1 MSNDIIID
9 RILGSV
15 IPVLIVVLIGYAY
28 GRWRKPD
35 MSMIN
40 KLCMELLVP
49 ILIFS
54 VLAGKDVQLN
64 EYVTLAL
71 GVVCIILGCGLITW
85 LLCLFLKI
93 ESKTFVPPMMFTNTG
108 NLAFPLVLLAFGQ
121 EAMPAI
127 VIVFIVSQ
135 FLHFSLGF
143 YILDREAKIINPI
156 SAPTILATMIGMTFA
171 LTPVEVN
178 ETILVPLDFLANT
191 GVTLVLFALG
201 IRMNSVSTRDL
212 KIAVLGA
219 IWCPLISLVIA
230 FLLKPLLD
238 LNPIQWSVFLLFA
251 ALPPAVLCFI
261 LAEQYKQEP
270 TRVASIVLI
279 GNIAAIVWIP
289 LALALAPPI

>member
-1 MSNDIIID
+1 MTNELIID
-9 RILGSV
+9 RILRSV
-15 IPVLIVVLIGYAY
+15 IPVLIVVIIGYMY

-35 MSMIN
+35 MSVVN

-54 VLAGKDVQLN
+54 VLAGKNVQLE
-64 EYVTLAL
+64 EYVTLAF
-71 GVVCIILGCGLITW
+71 GVACIISGCGLITW
-85 LLCLFLKI
+85 LLCLLFKI

-121 EAMPAI
+121 QAMPAI
-127 VIVFIVSQ
+127 VVVFIVSQ

-156 SAPTILATMIGMTFA
+156 SAPTVLATMVGITVA

-219 IWCPLISLVIA
+219 IWCPMVSLMIA

-238 LNPIQWSVFLLFA
+238 LNPVQWSVFLLFA
-251 ALPPAVLCFI
+251 ALPPAVLCFM

-279 GNIAAIVWIP
+279 GNIAAIIWIP

>member
-1 MSNDIIID
+1 MPDDLIID
-9 RILGSV
+9 RILRSV
-15 IPVLIVVLIGYAY
+15 IPVLIVVIIGYIY
-28 GRWRKPD
+28 GRWRRPD
-35 MSMIN
+35 MSVIN

-54 VLAGKDVQLN
+54 VLAGKNVQLE
-64 EYVTLAL
+64 EYVILAI
-71 GVVCIILGCGLITW
+71 GVACIILGCGLITW
-85 LLCLFLKI
+85 LLCLFFKI
-93 ESKTFVPPMMFTNTG
+93 EPKTFVPPMMFTNTG

-121 EAMPAI
+121 DAMPAI

-143 YILDREAKIINPI
+143 YILDSQAKIINPI
-156 SAPTILATMIGMTFA
+156 SAPTVFATIAGIMVV
-171 LTPVEVN
+171 LTPVELN
-178 ETILVPLDFLANT
+178 ETILIPLDFLANT

-219 IWCPLISLVIA
+219 IWCPLVSLVIA
-230 FLLKPLLD
+230 FLLKPLLN

-251 ALPPAVLCFI
+251 ALPPAVLCFM

>member
-1 MSNDIIID
+1 MTNDLIID
-9 RILGSV
+9 RILRSV
-15 IPVLIVVLIGYAY
+15 IPVLIVVIIGYIY

-54 VLAGKDVQLN
+54 VLAGRNVQLA
-64 EYVTLAL
+64 EYVTLAF
-71 GVVCIILGCGLITW
+71 GVGCVILACGLITW
-85 LLCLFLKI
+85 LLCLLFKI

-127 VIVFIVSQ
+127 VVVFIVSQ
-135 FLHFSLGF
+135 FLHFSIGF
-143 YILDREAKIINPI
+143 YILDKDAKIINPI
-156 SAPTILATMIGMTFA
+156 SAPTVLATIVGIAVA

-201 IRMNSVSTRDL
+201 IRMNSVSARDL
-212 KIAVLGA
+212 KIAVFGA
-219 IWCPLISLVIA
+219 IWCPLVSLVIA
-230 FLLKPLLD
+230 FLLRPLLD

-251 ALPPAVLCFI
+251 ALPPAVLCFM
-261 LAEQYKQEP
+261 LAEQYRQEP

-279 GNIAAIVWIP
+279 GNIASIIWIP

>member
-1 MSNDIIID
+1 MTTELIID
-9 RILGSV
+9 RILRSV
-15 IPVLIVVLIGYAY
+15 IPVLIVVLIGYIY

-35 MSMIN
+35 MSVIN

-54 VLAGKDVQLN
+54 VLAGKNVQL
-64 EYVTLAL
+64 EKYVTLAF
-71 GVVCIILGCGLITW
+71 GVSCIILGCGLITW
-85 LLCLFLKI
+85 LLCLLLKI

-121 EAMPAI
+121 QAMPAI
-127 VIVFIVSQ
+127 VVVFIVSQ

-156 SAPTILATMIGMTFA
+156 SAPTVLATMAGITVA

-219 IWCPLISLVIA
+219 IWCPMVSLIIA

-238 LNPIQWSVFLLFA
+238 LNPVQWSVFLLFA
-251 ALPPAVLCFI
+251 ALPPAVLCFM

-279 GNIAAIVWIP
+279 GNIAAIIWIP

>member
-1 MSNDIIID
+1 
-9 RILGSV
+9 
-15 IPVLIVVLIGYAY
+15 
-28 GRWRKPD
+28 
-35 MSMIN
+35 MIN

-54 VLAGKDVQLN
+54 VLAGKNVQLE
-64 EYVTLAL
+64 EYVTLAF
-71 GVVCIILGCGLITW
+71 GVACVILGCGLITW
-85 LLCLFLKI
+85 LLCLLFKI
-93 ESKTFVPPMMFTNTG
+93 KPKTFVPPMMFTNTG
-108 NLAFPLVLLAFGQ
+108 NLAFPMVLLAFGQ
-121 EAMPAI
+121 DAMPAI

-143 YILDREAKIINPI
+143 YILDSEAKIINPI
-156 SAPTILATMIGMTFA
+156 SAPTVLATMAGIMVA
-171 LTPVEVN
+171 LTPMELN
-178 ETILVPLDFLANT
+178 ETILIPLDFLANT

-212 KIAVLGA
+212 RIAVLGA
-219 IWCPLISLVIA
+219 IWCPLVSLLIA
-230 FLLKPLLD
+230 FLLKPLLN

-251 ALPPAVLCFI
+251 ALPPAVLCFM

>member
-1 MSNDIIID
+1 MPDYLIID

-15 IPVLIVVLIGYAY
+15 IPVLIVVIIGYIY
-28 GRWRKPD
+28 GRWRRPD
-35 MSMIN
+35 MSVIN

-54 VLAGKDVQLN
+54 VLAGKNVQLE
-64 EYVTLAL
+64 EYVTLAI
-71 GVVCIILGCGLITW
+71 GVACIILGCGLITW
-85 LLCLFLKI
+85 LLCLFFKI
-93 ESKTFVPPMMFTNTG
+93 EPKTFVPPMMFTNTG

-121 EAMPAI
+121 DAMPAI

-143 YILDREAKIINPI
+143 HILDSDAKIINPI
-156 SAPTILATMIGMTFA
+156 SAPTVFATIAGIMVV
-171 LTPVEVN
+171 LTPVELN
-178 ETILVPLDFLANT
+178 ETILIPLDFLANT

-219 IWCPLISLVIA
+219 IWCPLVSLVIA
-230 FLLKPLLD
+230 FLLKPLLN

-251 ALPPAVLCFI
+251 ALPPAVLCFM

>member
-1 MSNDIIID
+1 M
-9 RILGSV
+9 
-15 IPVLIVVLIGYAY
+15 LIVVIIGYIY

-54 VLAGKDVQLN
+54 VLAGKNVQLA
-64 EYVTLAL
+64 EYVTLAF
-71 GVVCIILGCGLITW
+71 GVGCVILGCGLITW
-85 LLCLFLKI
+85 LLCLLFKI

-127 VIVFIVSQ
+127 VVVFIVSQ
-135 FLHFSLGF
+135 FLHFSIGF
-143 YILDREAKIINPI
+143 YILDKDAKIINPI
-156 SAPTILATMIGMTFA
+156 SAPTVLATIVGIAVA

-201 IRMNSVSTRDL
+201 IRMNSVSVRDL
-212 KIAVLGA
+212 KIAVFGA
-219 IWCPLISLVIA
+219 IWCPLVSLVIA
-230 FLLKPLLD
+230 FLLRPLLD

-251 ALPPAVLCFI
+251 ALPPAVLCFM
-261 LAEQYKQEP
+261 LAEQYRQEP

-279 GNIAAIVWIP
+279 GNIASIIWIP

>member
-1 MSNDIIID
+1 
-9 RILGSV
+9 
-15 IPVLIVVLIGYAY
+15 
-28 GRWRKPD
+28 
-35 MSMIN
+35 
-40 KLCMELLVP
+40 MELLVP

-54 VLAGKDVQLN
+54 VLAGKNVQLA

-71 GVVCIILGCGLITW
+71 GVGCVIVGCGLITW
-85 LLCLFLKI
+85 LLCLLIKI

-127 VIVFIVSQ
+127 VVVFIVSQ

-156 SAPTILATMIGMTFA
+156 SAPTVLATMVGIAVA

-178 ETILVPLDFLANT
+178 ETLLVPLEFLANT

-201 IRMNSVSTRDL
+201 IRMNSVSARDL

-219 IWCPLISLVIA
+219 IWCPLTSLMIA

-251 ALPPAVLCFI
+251 ALPPAVLCFM

-279 GNIAAIVWIP
+279 GNIAAIIWIP

>member
-1 MSNDIIID
+1 MPDDLIID
-9 RILGSV
+9 RILRSV
-15 IPVLIVVLIGYAY
+15 IPVLIVVIIGYIY
-28 GRWRKPD
+28 GRWRRPD
-35 MSMIN
+35 ISVIN

-54 VLAGKDVQLN
+54 VLAGKNVQLE
-64 EYVTLAL
+64 EYVILAI
-71 GVVCIILGCGLITW
+71 GVACIILGCGLITW
-85 LLCLFLKI
+85 LLCLFFKI
-93 ESKTFVPPMMFTNTG
+93 EPKTFVPPMMFTNTG

-121 EAMPAI
+121 DAMPAI

-143 YILDREAKIINPI
+143 YILDSQAKIINPI
-156 SAPTILATMIGMTFA
+156 SAPTVFATIAGIMVV
-171 LTPVEVN
+171 LTPVELN
-178 ETILVPLDFLANT
+178 ETILIPLDFLANT

-219 IWCPLISLVIA
+219 IWCPLVSLVIA
-230 FLLKPLLD
+230 FLLKPLLN

-251 ALPPAVLCFI
+251 ALPPAVLCFM

>member
-1 MSNDIIID
+1 MTNELIID
-9 RILGSV
+9 RILRSV
-15 IPVLIVVLIGYAY
+15 IPVLIVVMIGYIY

-35 MSMIN
+35 MSVIN

-54 VLAGKDVQLN
+54 VLAGKNVQLE
-64 EYVTLAL
+64 EYVTLAF
-71 GVVCIILGCGLITW
+71 GVACIILGCGLITW
-85 LLCLFLKI
+85 LLCLLFKI

-121 EAMPAI
+121 QAMPAI
-127 VIVFIVSQ
+127 VVVFIVSQ

-143 YILDREAKIINPI
+143 HIMDREAKIINPI
-156 SAPTILATMIGMTFA
+156 SAPTVLATIVGITVA
-171 LTPVEVN
+171 LTPIEVN

-191 GVTLVLFALG
+191 GITLVLFVLG
-201 IRMNSVSTRDL
+201 IRMNDVSTRDL
-212 KIAVLGA
+212 KIAFLGA
-219 IWCPLISLVIA
+219 VWCPLVSLVIA

-251 ALPPAVLCFI
+251 ALPPAVLCFM

-279 GNIAAIVWIP
+279 GNIAAIIWIP

>member
-1 MSNDIIID
+1 
-9 RILGSV
+9 
-15 IPVLIVVLIGYAY
+15 
-28 GRWRKPD
+28 
-35 MSMIN
+35 
-40 KLCMELLVP
+40 MELLVP

-54 VLAGKDVQLN
+54 VLAGKNVQLE

-71 GVVCIILGCGLITW
+71 GVACIILGCGLITW
-85 LLCLFLKI
+85 FLCLLFKI

-121 EAMPAI
+121 QAMPAI
-127 VIVFIVSQ
+127 VVVFIVSQ

-143 YILDREAKIINPI
+143 HIMDREAKVINPI
-156 SAPTILATMIGMTFA
+156 SAPTFLATMVGITVA
-171 LTPVEVN
+171 LAPVEVN

-201 IRMNSVSTRDL
+201 IRMNDVSTRDL
-212 KIAVLGA
+212 KIAFLGA
-219 IWCPLISLVIA
+219 VWCPLVSLVIA

-251 ALPPAVLCFI
+251 ALPPAVLCFM

-279 GNIAAIVWIP
+279 GNIAAIIWIP

>member
-1 MSNDIIID
+1 
-9 RILGSV
+9 
-15 IPVLIVVLIGYAY
+15 VLIVVIIGYIY

-54 VLAGKDVQLN
+54 VLAGKNVQLA
-64 EYVTLAL
+64 EYVTLAF
-71 GVVCIILGCGLITW
+71 GVGCVILGCGLITW
-85 LLCLFLKI
+85 LLCLLFKI

-127 VIVFIVSQ
+127 VVVFIVSQ
-135 FLHFSLGF
+135 FLHFSIGF
-143 YILDREAKIINPI
+143 YILDKDAKIINPI
-156 SAPTILATMIGMTFA
+156 SAPTVLATIVGIAVA

-201 IRMNSVSTRDL
+201 IRMNSVSVRDL
-212 KIAVLGA
+212 KIAVFGA
-219 IWCPLISLVIA
+219 IWCPLVSLVIA
-230 FLLKPLLD
+230 FLLRPLLD

-251 ALPPAVLCFI
+251 ALPPAVLCFM
-261 LAEQYKQEP
+261 LAEQYRQEP

-279 GNIAAIVWIP
+279 GNIASIIWIP

>member
-1 MSNDIIID
+1 M
-9 RILGSV
+9 
-15 IPVLIVVLIGYAY
+15 LIVVMIGYIY

-35 MSMIN
+35 MSEIN

-54 VLAGKDVQLN
+54 VLAGKNVQLE
-64 EYVTLAL
+64 EYVALAF
-71 GVVCIILGCGLITW
+71 GVACIILGCGLITW
-85 LLCLFLKI
+85 LLCLLFKI

-121 EAMPAI
+121 QAMPAI
-127 VIVFIVSQ
+127 VVVFIVSQ

-143 YILDREAKIINPI
+143 HIMDREAKIINPI
-156 SAPTILATMIGMTFA
+156 SAPTVLATMVGITVA
-171 LTPVEVN
+171 LTPLEVN

-191 GVTLVLFALG
+191 GITLVLFALG
-201 IRMNSVSTRDL
+201 IRMNDVSTRDL
-212 KIAVLGA
+212 KIAFLGA
-219 IWCPLISLVIA
+219 VWCPLVSLVIA

-251 ALPPAVLCFI
+251 ALPPAVLCFM

-279 GNIAAIVWIP
+279 GNIAAIIWIP

>member
-1 MSNDIIID
+1 VSNDIILD

-54 VLAGKDVQLN
+54 VLAGKDVHLD
-64 EYVTLAL
+64 EYVPLAL

-85 LLCLFLKI
+85 PLCLFFKI

-143 YILDREAKIINPI
+143 YILDRKAKIINPI
-156 SAPTILATMIGMTFA
+156 SAPTILATMLGVTFA
-171 LTPVEVN
+171 LTPLEVN

-201 IRMNSVSTRDL
+201 IRMNSVSNRDL

-251 ALPPAVLCFI
+251 ALPPAVLCFM

-279 GNIAAIVWIP
+279 GNIAAIVWVP

>member
-1 MSNDIIID
+1 M
-9 RILGSV
+9 
-15 IPVLIVVLIGYAY
+15 LIVVMIGYVY

-35 MSMIN
+35 ISVIN

-54 VLAGKDVQLN
+54 VLAGKNVQLE
-64 EYVTLAL
+64 EYVTLAF
-71 GVVCIILGCGLITW
+71 GVACIILGCGLITW
-85 LLCLFLKI
+85 LLCLLFKI

-121 EAMPAI
+121 QAMPAI
-127 VIVFIVSQ
+127 VVVFIVSQ

-143 YILDREAKIINPI
+143 HIMDREAKIINPI
-156 SAPTILATMIGMTFA
+156 SAPTVLATIVGITVA
-171 LTPVEVN
+171 LTPIEVN

-191 GVTLVLFALG
+191 GITLVLFALG
-201 IRMNSVSTRDL
+201 IRMNDVSTRDL
-212 KIAVLGA
+212 KIAFLGA
-219 IWCPLISLVIA
+219 VWCPLVSLVIA

-251 ALPPAVLCFI
+251 ALPPAVLCFM

-279 GNIAAIVWIP
+279 GNIAAIIWIP

>member
-1 MSNDIIID
+1 MTNELIID
-9 RILGSV
+9 RILRSV
-15 IPVLIVVLIGYAY
+15 IPVLIVVMIGYIY

-35 MSMIN
+35 MSVIN

-54 VLAGKDVQLN
+54 VLAGKNVQLA
-64 EYVTLAL
+64 EYVTLAF
-71 GVVCIILGCGLITW
+71 GVACIILGCGLITW
-85 LLCLFLKI
+85 LLCLLFKI

-121 EAMPAI
+121 QAMPAI
-127 VIVFIVSQ
+127 VVVFIVSQ

-143 YILDREAKIINPI
+143 HIMDRKAKIINPI
-156 SAPTILATMIGMTFA
+156 SAPTVLATIVGITVA
-171 LTPVEVN
+171 LTPIEVN

-191 GVTLVLFALG
+191 GITLVLFALG
-201 IRMNSVSTRDL
+201 IRMNDVSTRDL
-212 KIAVLGA
+212 KIAFLGA
-219 IWCPLISLVIA
+219 VWCPLVSLVIA

-251 ALPPAVLCFI
+251 ALPPAVLCFM

-279 GNIAAIVWIP
+279 GNIAAIIWIP

>member
-1 MSNDIIID
+1 MSNDIILD

-54 VLAGKDVQLN
+54 VLAGKDVQLD

-71 GVVCIILGCGLITW
+71 GVACIILGCGLITW
-85 LLCLFLKI
+85 LLCLFFNI

-156 SAPTILATMIGMTFA
+156 SAPTILATMLGMTFA

-178 ETILVPLDFLANT
+178 ETIIVPLDFLANT

-251 ALPPAVLCFI
+251 ALPPAVLCFM

-279 GNIAAIVWIP
+279 GNIAAIIWVP

>member
-1 MSNDIIID
+1 VTNELIID
-9 RILGSV
+9 RILRSV
-15 IPVLIVVLIGYAY
+15 IPVLIVVIIGYMY

-35 MSMIN
+35 MSVVN

-54 VLAGKDVQLN
+54 VLAGKNVQLE
-64 EYVTLAL
+64 EYVTLAF
-71 GVVCIILGCGLITW
+71 GVACIISGCGLITW
-85 LLCLFLKI
+85 LLCLLFKI

-121 EAMPAI
+121 QAMPAI
-127 VIVFIVSQ
+127 VVVFIVSQ

-156 SAPTILATMIGMTFA
+156 SAPTVLATMVGITVA

-219 IWCPLISLVIA
+219 IWCPMVSLMIA

-238 LNPIQWSVFLLFA
+238 LNPVQWSVFLLFA
-251 ALPPAVLCFI
+251 ALPPAVLCFM

-279 GNIAAIVWIP
+279 GNIAAIIWIP

>member
-1 MSNDIIID
+1 M
-9 RILGSV
+9 
-15 IPVLIVVLIGYAY
+15 LIVVIIGYMY

-35 MSMIN
+35 MSVVN

-54 VLAGKDVQLN
+54 VLAGKNVQLE
-64 EYVTLAL
+64 EYVTLAF
-71 GVVCIILGCGLITW
+71 GVACIISGCGLITW
-85 LLCLFLKI
+85 LLCLLFKI

-108 NLAFPLVLLAFGQ
+108 NLAFPLVLLAFGPQ
-121 EAMPAI
+121 AMPAI
-127 VIVFIVSQ
+127 VVVFIVSQ

-156 SAPTILATMIGMTFA
+156 SAPTVLATTVGITVA
-171 LTPVEVN
+171 LTPVEVS

-191 GVTLVLFALG
+191 GVTLVLFTLG

-219 IWCPLISLVIA
+219 IWCPMVSLMIA

-238 LNPIQWSVFLLFA
+238 LNPVQWSVFLLFA
-251 ALPPAVLCFI
+251 ALPPAVLCFM

-279 GNIAAIVWIP
+279 GNIAAIIWIP

>member
-1 MSNDIIID
+1 MTTELIID
-9 RILGSV
+9 RILRSV
-15 IPVLIVVLIGYAY
+15 IPVLIVVMIGYIY

-35 MSMIN
+35 MSVIN

-54 VLAGKDVQLN
+54 VLAGKNVQLE
-64 EYVTLAL
+64 EYVTLAF
-71 GVVCIILGCGLITW
+71 GVACIILGCGLITW
-85 LLCLFLKI
+85 LLCLLFKI

-121 EAMPAI
+121 QAMPAI
-127 VIVFIVSQ
+127 VVVFIVSQ

-143 YILDREAKIINPI
+143 HIMDREAKIINPI
-156 SAPTILATMIGMTFA
+156 SAPTVLATMVGITVA
-171 LTPVEVN
+171 LTPIEVN

-201 IRMNSVSTRDL
+201 IRMNNVSTRDL
-212 KIAVLGA
+212 KIAFLGA
-219 IWCPLISLVIA
+219 VWCPLVSLVIA

-251 ALPPAVLCFI
+251 ALPPAVLCFM

-270 TRVASIVLI
+270 TRVASIVL
-279 GNIAAIVWIP
+279 VET
-289 LALALAPPI
+289 

>member
-1 MSNDIIID
+1 
-9 RILGSV
+9 
-15 IPVLIVVLIGYAY
+15 
-28 GRWRKPD
+28 

-54 VLAGKDVQLN
+54 VLAGKNVQLE
-64 EYVTLAL
+64 EYVTLAF
-71 GVVCIILGCGLITW
+71 GVACVILGCGLITW
-85 LLCLFLKI
+85 LLCLLFKI
-93 ESKTFVPPMMFTNTG
+93 EPKTFVPPMMFTNTG

-121 EAMPAI
+121 DAMPAI

-143 YILDREAKIINPI
+143 YILDSEAKIINPI
-156 SAPTILATMIGMTFA
+156 SAPTVLATMAGIMVA
-171 LTPVEVN
+171 LTPMELN
-178 ETILVPLDFLANT
+178 ETILIPLDFLANT

-219 IWCPLISLVIA
+219 IWCPLVSLLIA
-230 FLLKPLLD
+230 FLLKPLLN

-251 ALPPAVLCFI
+251 ALPPAVLCFM
-261 LAEQYKQEP
+261 LAEQYRQEP

>member
-251 ALPPAVLCFI
+251 ALPPAVLCFM

-279 GNIAAIVWIP
+279 GNIAAIVWVP

>member
-1 MSNDIIID
+1 MTNDLIID
-9 RILGSV
+9 RILRSV
-15 IPVLIVVLIGYAY
+15 IPVLIVVIIGYIY
-28 GRWRKPD
+28 GRWRNPD
-35 MSMIN
+35 ISMIN

-54 VLAGKDVQLN
+54 VLAGKNVQLA

-71 GVVCIILGCGLITW
+71 GVGCVIVGCGLITW
-85 LLCLFLKI
+85 LLCLLIKI

-127 VIVFIVSQ
+127 VVVFIVSQ

-156 SAPTILATMIGMTFA
+156 SAPTVLATMVGIAVA

-178 ETILVPLDFLANT
+178 ETLLVPLEFLANT

-201 IRMNSVSTRDL
+201 IRMNSVSARDL

-219 IWCPLISLVIA
+219 IWCPLTSLMIA

-251 ALPPAVLCFI
+251 ALPPAVLCFM

-279 GNIAAIVWIP
+279 GNIAAIIWIP

>member
-1 MSNDIIID
+1 MI
-9 RILGSV
+9 
-15 IPVLIVVLIGYAY
+15 IGYMY

-35 MSMIN
+35 MSVVN

-54 VLAGKDVQLN
+54 VLAGKNIQLE
-64 EYVTLAL
+64 EYVTLAF
-71 GVVCIILGCGLITW
+71 GVACIISGCGLITW
-85 LLCLFLKI
+85 LLCLLFKI

-121 EAMPAI
+121 QAMPAI
-127 VIVFIVSQ
+127 VVVFIVSQ

-156 SAPTILATMIGMTFA
+156 SAPTVLATMVGITVA

-219 IWCPLISLVIA
+219 IWCPMVSLMIA

-238 LNPIQWSVFLLFA
+238 LNPVQWSVFLLFA
-251 ALPPAVLCFI
+251 ALPPAVLCFM

-279 GNIAAIVWIP
+279 GNIAAIIWIP

>member
-1 MSNDIIID
+1 MTNELIID
-9 RILGSV
+9 RILRSV
-15 IPVLIVVLIGYAY
+15 IPVLIVVLTGYIY

-35 MSMIN
+35 MSVIN

-54 VLAGKDVQLN
+54 VLAGKNVQLE
-64 EYVTLAL
+64 EYVTLAF
-71 GVVCIILGCGLITW
+71 GVACIILGCGLITW
-85 LLCLFLKI
+85 LLCLLFKI

-121 EAMPAI
+121 QAMPAI
-127 VIVFIVSQ
+127 VVVFIVSQ

-143 YILDREAKIINPI
+143 HIMDREAKIINPI
-156 SAPTILATMIGMTFA
+156 SAPTVLATMVGITVA
-171 LTPVEVN
+171 LTPLEVN
-178 ETILVPLDFLANT
+178 ETILVPFDFLANT

-201 IRMNSVSTRDL
+201 IRMNDVSTRDL
-212 KIAVLGA
+212 KIAFLGA
-219 IWCPLISLVIA
+219 VWCPLVSLVMA
-230 FLLKPLLD
+230 FLLKPFLD

-251 ALPPAVLCFI
+251 ALPPAVLCFM

-279 GNIAAIVWIP
+279 GNIAAIIWIP

>member
-1 MSNDIIID
+1 MTNELIID
-9 RILGSV
+9 RILRSV
-15 IPVLIVVLIGYAY
+15 IPVLIVVMIGYIY

-35 MSMIN
+35 MSVIN

-54 VLAGKDVQLN
+54 VLAGKNVQLE
-64 EYVTLAL
+64 EYVTLAF
-71 GVVCIILGCGLITW
+71 GVACIILGCGLITW
-85 LLCLFLKI
+85 LLCLLFKI

-121 EAMPAI
+121 QAMPAI
-127 VIVFIVSQ
+127 VVVFIVSQ

-143 YILDREAKIINPI
+143 HIMDRKAKIINPI
-156 SAPTILATMIGMTFA
+156 SAPTVLATMVGITVA
-171 LTPVEVN
+171 LTPIEVN
-178 ETILVPLDFLANT
+178 ETVLVPLDFLANT

-201 IRMNSVSTRDL
+201 IRMNDVSTRDL
-212 KIAVLGA
+212 KIAFLGA
-219 IWCPLISLVIA
+219 VWCPLVSLVIA

-251 ALPPAVLCFI
+251 ALPPAVLCFM

-279 GNIAAIVWIP
+279 GNIAAIIWIP

>member
-1 MSNDIIID
+1 MPDDLIID
-9 RILGSV
+9 RILRSV
-15 IPVLIVVLIGYAY
+15 IPVLTVVIIGYIY
-28 GRWRKPD
+28 GRWRRPD

-54 VLAGKDVQLN
+54 VLAGKNVQLE
-64 EYVTLAL
+64 EYVTLAF
-71 GVVCIILGCGLITW
+71 GVACVILGCGLITW
-85 LLCLFLKI
+85 LLCLLFNI
-93 ESKTFVPPMMFTNTG
+93 EPKTFVPPMMFTNTG
-108 NLAFPLVLLAFGQ
+108 NLAFPMVLLAFGQ
-121 EAMPAI
+121 DAMPAI

-143 YILDREAKIINPI
+143 YILDSEAKIINPI
-156 SAPTILATMIGMTFA
+156 SAPTVLATMAGIMVA
-171 LTPVEVN
+171 LTPMELN
-178 ETILVPLDFLANT
+178 ETILIPLDFLANT

-219 IWCPLISLVIA
+219 IWCPMVSLLIA
-230 FLLKPLLD
+230 FLLKPLLN

-251 ALPPAVLCFI
+251 ALPPAVLCFM

>member
-1 MSNDIIID
+1 MPDDLIID
-9 RILGSV
+9 RILRSV
-15 IPVLIVVLIGYAY
+15 IPVLTVVIIGYIY
-28 GRWRKPD
+28 GRWRRPD

-54 VLAGKDVQLN
+54 VLAGKNVQLE

-71 GVVCIILGCGLITW
+71 GVACVILGCGLITW
-85 LLCLFLKI
+85 LLCLLLKI
-93 ESKTFVPPMMFTNTG
+93 EPKTFVPPMMFTNTG

-121 EAMPAI
+121 DAMPAI

-143 YILDREAKIINPI
+143 YILDSEAKIINPI
-156 SAPTILATMIGMTFA
+156 SAPTVLATMAGIMVA
-171 LTPVEVN
+171 LTPMELN
-178 ETILVPLDFLANT
+178 ETILIPLDFLANT

-219 IWCPLISLVIA
+219 IWCPLVSLLIA
-230 FLLKPLLD
+230 FLLKPLLN

-251 ALPPAVLCFI
+251 ALPPAVLCFM

>member
-1 MSNDIIID
+1 MSYEIILN

-28 GRWRKPD
+28 GRWRRPD

-40 KLCMELLVP
+40 TLCMELLVP

-54 VLAGKDVQLN
+54 VLAGKNVQLD
-64 EYVTLAL
+64 EYGALAFGVT
-71 GVVCIILGCGLITW
+71 CIILGCGLITW
-85 LLCLFLKI
+85 ILCLFFKI

-127 VIVFIVSQ
+127 VIVFIISQ
-135 FLHFSLGF
+135 LLHFSLGF
-143 YILDREAKIINPI
+143 YIMDREAKILNPI
-156 SAPTILATMIGMTFA
+156 STPTVFATMAGITVA
-171 LTPVEVN
+171 LTPAEIN
-178 ETILVPLDFLANT
+178 ETILIPLDFLANT

-219 IWCPLISLVIA
+219 IWCPLVSLIIA
-230 FLLKPLLD
+230 FLLKPF
-238 LNPIQWSVFLLFA
+238 LNLTPIQWSVFLLFA
-251 ALPPAVLCFI
+251 ALPPAVLCFM

-279 GNIAAIVWIP
+279 GNIGAIFWIP
-289 LALALAPPI
+289 LALALAPTI

>member
-1 MSNDIIID
+1 MTNELIID
-9 RILGSV
+9 RILRSV
-15 IPVLIVVLIGYAY
+15 IPVLIVVMIGYIY

-35 MSMIN
+35 MSVIN

-54 VLAGKDVQLN
+54 VLAGKNVQLE
-64 EYVTLAL
+64 EYVTLAF
-71 GVVCIILGCGLITW
+71 GVACIILGCGLITW
-85 LLCLFLKI
+85 LLCLLFKI

-121 EAMPAI
+121 QAMPAI
-127 VIVFIVSQ
+127 VVVFIVSQ

-143 YILDREAKIINPI
+143 HIMDREAKIINPI
-156 SAPTILATMIGMTFA
+156 SAPTVLATIVGITVA
-171 LTPVEVN
+171 LTPIEVN

-191 GVTLVLFALG
+191 GITLVLFALG
-201 IRMNSVSTRDL
+201 IRMNDVSTRDL
-212 KIAVLGA
+212 KIAFLGA
-219 IWCPLISLVIA
+219 VWCPLVSLVIA

-251 ALPPAVLCFI
+251 ALPPAVLCFM

-279 GNIAAIVWIP
+279 GNIAAIIWIP

>member
-1 MSNDIIID
+1 MSNDIILD

-54 VLAGKDVQLN
+54 VLAGKDVQLD
-64 EYVTLAL
+64 EYGTLAL

-85 LLCLFLKI
+85 LLCLFFKI

-156 SAPTILATMIGMTFA
+156 SAPTILATMLGMTFA

-178 ETILVPLDFLANT
+178 ETILIPLDFLAHT

-251 ALPPAVLCFI
+251 ALPPAVLCFM
-261 LAEQYKQEP
+261 LAEQYKQQP

-279 GNIAAIVWIP
+279 GNIAAIVWVP

>member
-1 MSNDIIID
+1 VTNELIID
-9 RILGSV
+9 RILRSV
-15 IPVLIVVLIGYAY
+15 IPVLIVVIIGCMY

-35 MSMIN
+35 MSVVN

-54 VLAGKDVQLN
+54 VLAGKNVQLE
-64 EYVTLAL
+64 EYVTLAF
-71 GVVCIILGCGLITW
+71 GVACIISGCGLITW
-85 LLCLFLKI
+85 LLCLLFKI

-121 EAMPAI
+121 QAMPAI
-127 VIVFIVSQ
+127 VVVFIVSQ

-156 SAPTILATMIGMTFA
+156 SAPTVLATMVGITVA
-171 LTPVEVN
+171 LTPVEVS

-191 GVTLVLFALG
+191 GVTLVLFTLG

-219 IWCPLISLVIA
+219 IWCPMVSLMIA

-238 LNPIQWSVFLLFA
+238 LNPVQWSVFLLFA
-251 ALPPAVLCFI
+251 ALPPAVLCFM

-279 GNIAAIVWIP
+279 GNIAAIIWIP

>member
-1 MSNDIIID
+1 MSNDIILD

-15 IPVLIVVLIGYAY
+15 IPVLIVVIIGYIIR
-28 GRWRKPD
+28 RWRKPD

-54 VLAGKDVQLN
+54 VLAGKNVQLD
-64 EYVTLAL
+64 EYISLAL

-85 LLCLFLKI
+85 LLCLFFKI
-93 ESKTFVPPMMFTNTG
+93 EPKTFVPPMMFTNTG

-156 SAPTILATMIGMTFA
+156 SAPTIFATLLGMTVA
-171 LTPVEVN
+171 LTSMEIN

-201 IRMNSVSTRDL
+201 IRMNSVSARDL
-212 KIAVLGA
+212 KIAVFGA
-219 IWCPLISLVIA
+219 IWCPLVSLVIA

-251 ALPPAVLCFI
+251 ALPPAVLCFM

-279 GNIAAIVWIP
+279 GNIAAIVWMP
-289 LALALAPPI
+289 LALALAPTF

>member
-1 MSNDIIID
+1 MSNDIILD

-54 VLAGKDVQLN
+54 VLAGKDVQLD

-85 LLCLFLKI
+85 LLCLLFKI

-156 SAPTILATMIGMTFA
+156 SAPTILATMLGMTFA

-201 IRMNSVSTRDL
+201 IRMNSVSNHDL

-219 IWCPLISLVIA
+219 IWCPLISLLIA

-251 ALPPAVLCFI
+251 ALPPAVLCFM

-279 GNIAAIVWIP
+279 GNIAAIVWVP

>member
-1 MSNDIIID
+1 MPDDLIID
-9 RILGSV
+9 RILRSV
-15 IPVLIVVLIGYAY
+15 IPVLIVVIIGYIY
-28 GRWRKPD
+28 GRWRRPD
-35 MSMIN
+35 ISVIN

-54 VLAGKDVQLN
+54 VLAGKNVQLE
-64 EYVTLAL
+64 EYVTLAI
-71 GVVCIILGCGLITW
+71 GVACIILGCGLITW
-85 LLCLFLKI
+85 LLCLFFKI
-93 ESKTFVPPMMFTNTG
+93 EPKTFVPPMMFTNTG

-121 EAMPAI
+121 DAMPAI

-143 YILDREAKIINPI
+143 YILDSQAKIINPI
-156 SAPTILATMIGMTFA
+156 SAPTVFATIAGIMVV
-171 LTPVEVN
+171 LTPVELN
-178 ETILVPLDFLANT
+178 ETILIPLDFLANT

-219 IWCPLISLVIA
+219 IWCPLVSLVIA
-230 FLLKPLLD
+230 FLLKPLLN

-251 ALPPAVLCFI
+251 ALPPAVLCFM

>member
-1 MSNDIIID
+1 M
-9 RILGSV
+9 
-15 IPVLIVVLIGYAY
+15 LIVVIIGYMY

-35 MSMIN
+35 MSVVN

-54 VLAGKDVQLN
+54 VLAGKNVQLE
-64 EYVTLAL
+64 EYVTLAF
-71 GVVCIILGCGLITW
+71 GVACIISGCGLITW
-85 LLCLFLKI
+85 LLCLLFKI

-121 EAMPAI
+121 QAMPAI
-127 VIVFIVSQ
+127 VVVFIVSQ

-156 SAPTILATMIGMTFA
+156 SAPTVLATMVGITVA
-171 LTPVEVN
+171 LTPVEVS

-191 GVTLVLFALG
+191 GVTLVLFTLG

-219 IWCPLISLVIA
+219 IWCPMVSLMIA

-238 LNPIQWSVFLLFA
+238 LNPVQWSVFLLFA
-251 ALPPAVLCFI
+251 ALPPAVLCFM

-279 GNIAAIVWIP
+279 GNIAAIIWIP

>member
-1 MSNDIIID
+1 
-9 RILGSV
+9 
-15 IPVLIVVLIGYAY
+15 
-28 GRWRKPD
+28 

-54 VLAGKDVQLN
+54 VLAGKNVQLE
-64 EYVTLAL
+64 EYVTLAF
-71 GVVCIILGCGLITW
+71 GVACVILGCGLITW
-85 LLCLFLKI
+85 LLCLLFKI
-93 ESKTFVPPMMFTNTG
+93 EPKTFVPPMMFTNTG

-121 EAMPAI
+121 DAMPAI

-143 YILDREAKIINPI
+143 YILDSEAKIINPI
-156 SAPTILATMIGMTFA
+156 SAPTVLATMAGIMVA
-171 LTPVEVN
+171 LTPMELN
-178 ETILVPLDFLANT
+178 ETILIPLDFLANT

-219 IWCPLISLVIA
+219 IWCPLVSLVIA
-230 FLLKPLLD
+230 FLLKALLD

-251 ALPPAVLCFI
+251 ALPPAVLCFM